1 MSLLCDELITLRD
14 WLRWAVSRFTE
25 AKLYFGHGCDNA
37 YDEAIWLILHT
48 LHLPH
53 DRLGP
58 FLDARLT
65 QEERRNVHDILHQ
78 RIAKRLPA
86 AYLTK
91 EAWLG
96 HYRFH
101 VDARVI
107 VPRSYFANVLEENF
121 APWIEDPEHIG
132 SALDMCTGSGCLAIL
147 MAMTFPN
154 ATIDAIDLSPEALA
168 VARQNIA
175 EYGFENR
182 VTPIESNLFDA
193 LKTTGKRYD
202 LIISNPPYVTQES
215 MSNLPAEYRHE
226 PVMALAAGDDG
237 LDIVHRLIAESG
249 RHLNPGGLLAVEI
262 GHNRHLVEAAYPEL
276 PLTWIDTADG
286 EEKIFIIHREQLP
299 LPH

>member
-1 MSLLCDELITLRD
+1 MSLPHDELITLRD

-25 AKLYFGHGCDNA
+25 AELYFGHGCDNA

-53 DRLGP
+53 DHLEP

-65 QEERRNVHDILHQ
+65 LDERRSVHDILHQ

-91 EAWLG
+91 QAWLG
-96 HYRFH
+96 SYRFH

-107 VPRSYFANVLEENF
+107 VPRSYFANLLEENF
-121 APWIEDPEHIG
+121 APWIEDPDQIG

-147 MAMTFPN
+147 MAMTFPS
-154 ATIDAIDLSPEALA
+154 ATIDAVDLSPEALA

-175 EYGFENR
+175 EYGLENR

-193 LKTTGKRYD
+193 LRTTGSTYD
-202 LIISNPPYVTQES
+202 LIISNPPYVTRES
-215 MSNLPAEYRHE
+215 MANLPAEYRHE

-237 LDIVHRLIAESG
+237 LDIVHRLIAEAG
-249 RHLNPGGLLAVEI
+249 RHLNPGGLLAVEV
-262 GHNRHLVEAAYPEL
+262 GHNRHLVETAYPDL
-276 PLTWIDTADG
+276 PLIWIDTPDG

-299 LPH
+299 LSH